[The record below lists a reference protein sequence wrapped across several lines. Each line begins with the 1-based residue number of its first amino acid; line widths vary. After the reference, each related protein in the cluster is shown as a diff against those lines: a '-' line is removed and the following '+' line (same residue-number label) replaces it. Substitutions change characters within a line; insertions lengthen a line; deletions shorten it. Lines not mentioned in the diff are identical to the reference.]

1 MGIILVAEDERVSQL
16 LLSAIVRE
24 LGYTPISAGNGRSAL
39 EFLEKNHRDVD
50 LLITD
55 IMMPEMDGYALIESI
70 RSNDQISGL
79 PIIVQS
85 AYLGVKKTARLMEK
99 NIDYVL
105 PKPINQKHLM
115 QYIKQSIANA

>member
-1 MGIILVAEDERVSQL
+1 MGSILIAEDDRVTQL
-16 LLSAIVRE
+16 LLNAIVKK
-24 LGYTPISAGNGRSAL
+24 LGYTPITASNGRFAL
-39 EFLEKNHRDVD
+39 EFLEKNHQDVE

-55 IMMPEMDGYALIESI
+55 LMMPEMDGYALIESI
-70 RSNDQISGL
+70 RSNEQLSGL

-85 AYLGVKKTARLMEK
+85 AYLGVKETARLMEK

-105 PKPINQKHLM
+105 PKPIDQKYLM